1 MKKIFENRK
10 IALLTKHKKEKAI
23 KPVLEKTTGCELIVE
38 TRFDTDKLG
47 TFSREIKRP
56 KSQLDTAR
64 MKIRRGMKLLKTDIG
79 IASEGSFG
87 SHPYAPIPW
96 NVELVQL
103 YDKKENMEIYG
114 VYEGSETN
122 FAHLKTDCFDKA
134 LKFAEQ
140 IGFPEHFLILRPDD
154 EYSKH
159 IIKDID
165 CGEKLKETF
174 NWCLTKSRTGN
185 VFIETDMRAHAN
197 PTRMKNIENATQDL
211 IAKLMKFCPKCDAP
225 GFIIKEAIKG
235 LPCDLCG
242 LSSEMTLKYIY
253 SCHKCKHEQEELYP
267 RGQYA
272 PAQYCN
278 YCNP

>member
-96 NVELVQL
+96 NVELVLL

-197 PTRMKNIENATQDL
+197 PTRMKNIEKATQDL